1 MYLESTTEHLP
12 DLLHQ
17 VITAATGCVEAAS
30 DVELTAILSMCS
42 KLLSRVQPSMA
53 TPGGDDPFDND
64 SLYRVPDTT
73 SLPEQ
78 EGAGCSVEG
87 DGGVGVG
94 ATKDGSKVAKDMGGQ
109 SVASPSEVV
118 SSKGLLEDESK
129 SVGENL
135 VDSDVASRTLEP
147 RVQREV
153 QKDLSND
160 NPNPSSSGDTSTAR
174 SSTKEVPEQSRLKPS
189 AEKPPKPPSE
199 PKKEGAS
206 ESKALQE
213 RQLKE
218 LPLKSTTRDR
228 DSVRSAARQKS
239 REDRPR
245 EHLGLMQ
252 QCLGSFQ
259 EFFHCIVTHRFLE
272 SEVVCEKCME
282 LLSLGP
288 SEGCRT
294 SDQDSLFDESSTC
307 SADSDA
313 IRTKLLES
321 GSHPKVKPRMC
332 TDEGQVAFS
341 RACRLL
347 VDFASFPLYCADYQ
361 TVIDQM
367 YNTGKWLLT
376 TGW

>member
-17 VITAATGCVEAAS
+17 VITAATGCVEEAS
-30 DVELTAILSMCS
+30 DTELTAILSMCS

-53 TPGGDDPFDND
+53 TPSGDDPFDTD

-73 SLPEQ
+73 SLQ
-78 EGAGCSVEG
+78 EGTGCGPDRDGE
-87 DGGVGVG
+87 GGVSVG
-94 ATKDGSKVAKDMGGQ
+94 ATRDSSKMANSTGEQ
-109 SVASPSEVV
+109 SVASPSEMV
-118 SSKGLLEDESK
+118 SGDGLLEGKNKSVDGSPADSDSTSRTPEPGEQSETEKGLSK
-129 SVGENL
+129 SGNL
-135 VDSDVASRTLEP
+135 
-147 RVQREV
+147 
-153 QKDLSND
+153 
-160 NPNPSSSGDTSTAR
+160 SSGSGGDAVTQR
-174 SSTKEVPEQSRLKPS
+174 SSMKEVSGQSRLKPIT
-189 AEKPPKPPSE
+189 EKSQKASE
-199 PKKEGAS
+199 PKKDAPGDS
-206 ESKALQE
+206 RTLQE
-213 RQLKE
+213 KLLKE

-228 DSVRSAARQKS
+228 DSVRSGLRQKS

-272 SEVVCEKCME
+272 SEAVCEKCME

-288 SEGCRT
+288 AEGCRT

-313 IRTKLLES
+313 IRARLLES
-321 GSHPKVKPRMC
+321 GSHPKVKPRVC
-332 TDEGQVAFS
+332 TNEGQVAFS

-367 YNTGKWLLT
+367 YNTGE
-376 TGW
+376 